1 MNLNLI
7 LTAVNLIALVAMFVY
22 VKNLADHY
30 NSLTKSTSQKDL
42 VSILNQMLK
51 SQDKIFQKN
60 EQLQELI
67 DEIQKKDQRHLQKI
81 GFIRF
86 NPFSDTGGNQSFC
99 LCLLDENDT
108 GLVISSLHSRE
119 NTRIYAKLIKEGS
132 SPEQSLS
139 KEEQEVLKVA
149 QKSW

>member
-7 LTAVNLIALVAMFVY
+7 FTAVNLAALIAIFFY

-30 NSLTKSTSQKDL
+30 HSLTKNTSQKDL
-42 VSILNQMLK
+42 VQILNQIVK
-51 SQDKIFQKN
+51 NQDKIFQKN
-60 EQLQELI
+60 EQIQGII
-67 DEIQKKDQRHLQKI
+67 DQIQKNDQKHLQKI

-99 LCLLDENDT
+99 LCLLDENDS

-149 QKSW
+149 QKS

>member
-7 LTAVNLIALVAMFVY
+7 LTAVNLIALAAMFVY

-30 NSLTKSTSQKDL
+30 HSLTKNTSQKDL
-42 VSILNQMLK
+42 VQILNEVVK
-51 SQDKIFQKN
+51 NQDKIAQKSEELQDIIASIQKSNQKHFQKV
-60 EQLQELI
+60 
-67 DEIQKKDQRHLQKI
+67 

-99 LCLLDENDT
+99 LCLLDENNS

-149 QKSW
+149 QKS